1 MENDSCDANIFLLFD
16 VKFYKEVYVKC
27 SGGAGS
33 LKNVGQLNC
42 DFGDTVCHIQFFFPL
57 MLSISLSGEKDC
69 IQYLVDVTLPSPPTQ
84 SHLHILSI

>member
-42 DFGDTVCHIQFFFPL
+42 DFGDTVCHIQFFF
-57 MLSISLSGEKDC
+57 SINVEYFIIRRKRL
-69 IQYLVDVTLPSPPTQ
+69 Y
-84 SHLHILSI
+84 SIPC